1 MELRHLRYF
10 VAVAEELSFTW
21 EGSRAT
27 LPVASIVGS
36 ASHVDQNR
44 SAPRAGN
51 CTARSR
57 LQGRTPLFHALLSAK
72 GVSSKALLEMGTGTK
87 TSTKSQN
94 HFSESALDKRW
105 KFSERTVENLPKSLY
120 CHRNSVRID
129 ASS

>member
-57 LQGRTPLFHALLSAK
+57 LQGTTPLFDALLSPK
-72 GVSSKALLEMGTGTK
+72 GVSSKALLEMGTGTN
-87 TSTKSQN
+87 TGTKSQ
-94 HFSESALDKRW
+94 HHLTESAPAKRW
-105 KFSERTVENLPKSLY
+105 KFSERTVENPPQRRY
-120 CHRNSVRID
+120 CH
-129 ASS
+129 

>member
-72 GVSSKALLEMGTGTK
+72 GVSSKALLELVQDTNTGTK
-87 TSTKSQN
+87 TKN
-94 HFSESALDKRW
+94 HFTDCAM
-105 KFSERTVENLPKSLY
+105 V
-120 CHRNSVRID
+120 
-129 ASS
+129 